1 MPTWRGC
8 LMSISG
14 LSGLE
19 LDASTSEF
27 VTSLLRSS
35 LETCE
40 KITWNH
46 DEISISSKVEI
57 SYLRCGWFDIRHYV
71 KNFVKCVCWRQENN
85 QLFWLWIQ
93 LFLQNNF
100 FEFSNDFDFTEKL
113 VWQFDSLK
121 SLGQLLVSMLYSK
134 NITLWFRR
142 ANLCPRCL
150 SLNLTK
156 IGQAQI
162 HNCMISN

>member
-27 VTSLLRSS
+27 VTSLRSS

-40 KITWNH
+40 KNYVKSRGNLNFQKW
-46 DEISISSKVEI
+46 KF

-71 KNFVKCVCWRQENN
+71 KKFVKCVCWRQENN